1 MFCRAPGEGVQ
12 SPSCSV
18 QQQSVHGTGQSFSQ
32 LELAAVAEV
41 LALEVVPAAR
51 EEAAPP
57 GGQGEAAAAMAE
69 ALAST
74 GSKASGAGGNF
85 S

>member
-1 MFCRAPGEGVQ
+1 M
-12 SPSCSV
+12 
-18 QQQSVHGTGQSFSQ
+18 HGTGQSFSQ
-32 LELAAVAEV
+32 LALAAAVEV

-51 EEAAPP
+51 EVAAP
-57 GGQGEAAAAMAE
+57 QQSLELAAAAMAE